1 MASSTL
7 ASLVGDPDELALCT
21 RLYLDPAGQME
32 PEKSITG
39 TPAQM
44 RERLAEL
51 AAVGVS
57 HVVLDPVARGGVQG
71 RLDAV
76 RALVRD
82 VAR

>member
-1 MASSTL
+1 VRAACVARKRDPNELTL
-7 ASLVGDPDELALCT
+7 SL

-32 PEKSITG
+32 PEKSIAG
-39 TPAQM
+39 MPAQM
-44 RERLAEL
+44 RDRLAEL

-76 RALVRD
+76 RAFMRD
-82 VAR
+82 VVR